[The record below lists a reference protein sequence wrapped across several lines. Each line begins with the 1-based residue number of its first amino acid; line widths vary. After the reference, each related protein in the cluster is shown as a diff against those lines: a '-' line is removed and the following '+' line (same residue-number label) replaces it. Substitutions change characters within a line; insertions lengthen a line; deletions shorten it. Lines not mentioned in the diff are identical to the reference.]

1 MFAVSYA
8 LVFAWNPKLK
18 LDRQI
23 VVRGFN
29 HSLEELGDMSY
40 LSLEQLALRNQKTTE
55 QLNDT
60 VASVYRKKKKNAIV
74 EIFNIEL
81 KFACEILNKWFQYK
95 IKPNKMSIS
104 NIERINFNRN
114 NPEQQRANVI
124 YANVN

>member
-40 LSLEQLALRNQKTTE
+40 LPLEQLALRNQKTAE
-55 QLNDT
+55 QLNDA
-60 VASVYRKKKKNAIV
+60 VANVYRKKKKNAII
-74 EIFNIEL
+74 EMFNTEL
-81 KFACEILNKWFQYK
+81 KFACDILNKWFQYK

-114 NPEQQRANVI
+114 NPVTTEQMLYMQI
-124 YANVN
+124 

>member
-40 LSLEQLALRNQKTTE
+40 LPLEQLALRNQKTAE
-55 QLNDT
+55 QLNDA
-60 VASVYRKKKKNAIV
+60 VANVYRKKKKKCNH
-74 EIFNIEL
+74 
-81 KFACEILNKWFQYK
+81 
-95 IKPNKMSIS
+95 
-104 NIERINFNRN
+104 
-114 NPEQQRANVI
+114 
-124 YANVN
+124 